1 MFKRIFAVLTLC
13 SLFLF
18 SGCRETRS
26 EASRSG
32 SSPLAAERFDVTPPF
47 FKVTDKNTG
56 AAVYMLGSMHVGKA
70 GAVYPEKMYKA
81 LDESG
86 TLAVELDTQALQSN
100 KDEMNAALQVLL
112 CEKGKTAADY
122 MGDDYADIKKEFRK
136 KGIYN
141 AVYEAYIPSMWTSLW
156 SNTAVKECGYN
167 SDLGTDN
174 LLISYAKERGKK
186 IDEIE
191 SAKEQY
197 QVQAE
202 SSAALQVYILKET
215 VALSA
220 EENQEEFDELYDAWK
235 SADTDKLKEMVSEE
249 DGEVS
254 EELKADYDSY
264 YEMMYTLR
272 QKKMADYVLD
282 RLKNGSDGGVT
293 FMVVGAMHYAAPPS
307 ILDILEENGY
317 EIENLNA

>member
-18 SGCRETRS
+18 SGCRETQS
-26 EASRSG
+26 ETSRS
-32 SSPLAAERFDVTPPF
+32 STAPLAAESFDVTPPF

-86 TLAVELDTQALQSN
+86 TLAVELDTQALQN
-100 KDEMNAALQVLL
+100 NRAEMNEALQVLL
-112 CEKGKTAADY
+112 CENGKTAADY
-122 MGDDYADIKKEFRK
+122 MGGDYDDIKKKFRK
-136 KGIYN
+136 NGIYN
-141 AVYEAYIPSMWTSLW
+141 AIYEAYIPSMWTSLW
-156 SNTAVKECGYN
+156 SNTIVEECGYN
-167 SDLGTDN
+167 SDFGTDT
-174 LLISYAKERGKK
+174 LLLSYAKERGKK

-202 SSAALQVYILKET
+202 SSAALQTYILKET

-220 EENQEEFDELYDAWK
+220 EENQEDYDELYDAWR
-235 SADTDKLKEMVSEE
+235 SADMDKLIEMVSEE

-254 EELKADYDSY
+254 EDLKADYDSY

-282 RLKNGSDGGVT
+282 KLKNGSDGDVT

-317 EIENLNA
+317 EVENLNA